1 MLTIQQILWSAMIGL
16 TLAAVYT
23 FYTKRILG
31 AFVHK
36 LLERDAFEPET
47 AVALNDLSL
56 KGLPFI
62 KFSLREGTDFS
73 KTVLCVDG
81 KYYIPENKID
91 KAERKYCGENISII
105 VFVLML
111 TLLFF
116 TALVCSYLFPELLA
130 MLGISI

>member
-47 AVALNDLSL
+47 AVPLEDLSL

-62 KFSLREGTDFS
+62 RFSLREGTDFS
-73 KTVLCVDG
+73 ETVLCADG
-81 KYYIPENKID
+81 KYYIPESKID
-91 KAERKYCGENISII
+91 KAEHKYCGEHIS
-105 VFVLML
+105 VFVFLL
-111 TLLFF
+111 IIILLFF
-116 TALVCSYLFPELLA
+116 TALVCSYMFPELLA